1 MLILFAELFRVMRL
15 LDARLRIR
23 SALVFLLLLAQSLL
37 ELGFILTLTSMAMAL
52 SDSVGLRA
60 SPFYQGLFWLFPALG
75 GWAQN
80 TYNLLLLAGM
90 VLIAV
95 CVAKNLVNYLAARG
109 IALLGEDISLF
120 VGMEIMQRY
129 LYQNYAWHLSAAS
142 DSMYQRMMWRGNL
155 ALMLTHMLNI
165 YACAFTILILF
176 LSLVGQ
182 EPALTTL
189 VLGVTGVIGAI
200 LYASVR
206 RNVDK
211 SAKTL
216 AGSEHRE
223 STTLLCAA
231 KGIRE
236 VLLYGQQRAFLQGLS
251 HAALQG
257 RQARVYSNIVST
269 MPTWVLEATGFVVVV
284 GAIAFMVHVQRADV
298 QRITAALTLL
308 LLTAWRV
315 LPFCN
320 RIVSLYI
327 SVRTLRPKAEAVL
340 SLLESL
346 RSGSRSLPPPP
357 AADFAFTR
365 QIELRGV
372 SYRYAGTPKDS
383 LSDITLTLRKGRK
396 VGLIGLSGAG
406 KSTLAGILS
415 GLLPVSA
422 GQLLVDGRPLAPAQA
437 AAFTRSIGYVPQNP
451 FLFAGTLAENIAFSQ
466 WGKPWDEQRV
476 REACALAAIDF
487 AHTHP
492 AGLRRPVGENG
503 VLLSGGQ
510 AQRVAIARALYA
522 RPQLLIFDEAT
533 SSLDQS
539 NEDSIQQTI
548 DKLSSQITCVIIAH
562 RLSTVRKCDS
572 IVWLHQGRIVMQGTA
587 ETVLAAYEKS
597 LHQSDKHSHGQYSQ
611 ARERSE

>member
-1 MLILFAELFRVMRL
+1 
-15 LDARLRIR
+15 
-23 SALVFLLLLAQSLL
+23 
-37 ELGFILTLTSMAMAL
+37 
-52 SDSVGLRA
+52 
-60 SPFYQGLFWLFPALG
+60 
-75 GWAQN
+75 
-80 TYNLLLLAGM
+80 
-90 VLIAV
+90 
-95 CVAKNLVNYLAARG
+95 
-109 IALLGEDISLF
+109 
-120 VGMEIMQRY
+120 
-129 LYQNYAWHLSAAS
+129 
-142 DSMYQRMMWRGNL
+142 MMWRGDL
-155 ALMLTHMLNI
+155 ALMLTPYALNI

-206 RNVDK
+206 KNVDR
-211 SAKTL
+211 SAKAL
-216 AGSEHRE
+216 AGSESQE
-223 STTLLCAA
+223 SRTLLCAA

-236 VLLYGQQRAFLQGLS
+236 VLLYGQQQVFLQGLS
-251 HAALQG
+251 RAALQG

-284 GAIAFMVHVQRADV
+284 GAIAFMVYVQNADV

-327 SVRTLRPKAEAVL
+327 SVRTLRPTAEAVL
-340 SLLESL
+340 ALLESL
-346 RSGSRSLPPPP
+346 RSSSHSLPPSP
-357 AADFAFTR
+357 AVDFAFTR
-365 QIELRGV
+365 QIELLGV
-372 SYRYAGTPKDS
+372 SYCYAGAQENS
-383 LSDITLTLRKGRK
+383 LSGITLTLRKGQK

-422 GQLLVDGRPLAPAQA
+422 GQLLVDGRTLTPAQA
-437 AAFTRSIGYVPQNP
+437 AAFARSIGYVPQSP

-476 REACALAAIDF
+476 REACTLAAIDF
-487 AHTHP
+487 ADTHS
-492 AGLRRPVGENG
+492 AGLQRPVGENG

-548 DKLSSQITCVIIAH
+548 DKLPNQITCVIIAH
-562 RLSTVRKCDS
+562 RLSTVRNCDS
-572 IVWLHQGRIVMQGTA
+572 IVWLDKGRIVMPRNS
-587 ETVLAAYEKS
+587 ENVWRHMKS
-597 LHQSDKHSHGQYSQ
+597 LYQSNK
-611 ARERSE
+611 

>member
-1 MLILFAELFRVMRL
+1 MSFNMSVLFAELFRVMRL
-15 LDARLRIR
+15 LDARLRVR

-37 ELGFILTLTSMAMAL
+37 ELGFILTLAGMAMAL
-52 SDSVGLRA
+52 SDSAGLRE
-60 SPFYQGLFWLFPALG
+60 SLFYQGLFWLFPALG
-75 GWAQN
+75 VWAGN

-95 CVAKNLVNYLAARG
+95 CVVKNLVNYLAARG
-109 IALLGEDISLF
+109 IALLGEDISFF

-129 LYQNYAWHLSAAS
+129 LYQNYAWHLTAAS
-142 DSMYQRMMWRGNL
+142 DTMYQRMMWRGNL

-189 VLGVTGVIGAI
+189 VLSVTGVIGVI

-206 RNVDK
+206 KNVDR
-211 SAKTL
+211 SAG
-216 AGSEHRE
+216 ARAQSESRE
-223 STTLLCAA
+223 NRTLLCAV

-236 VLLYGQQRAFLQGLS
+236 VLLYGQQRVFLRDLS

-257 RQARVYSNIVST
+257 RQARVYSNIVAT

-284 GAIAFMVHVQRADV
+284 GAIAFMIHVQRADV

-327 SVRTLRPKAEAVL
+327 SVRSLRPTAGAVL
-340 SLLESL
+340 ALLESL
-346 RSGSRSLPPPP
+346 RCSGHSLPPSP
-357 AADFAFTR
+357 AADVVFTR
-365 QIELRGV
+365 RIELRGV
-372 SYRYAGTPKDS
+372 SYRYAGGQKNS
-383 LSDITLTLRKGRK
+383 LSDITLTVRKGQK
-396 VGLIGLSGAG
+396 VGLVGLSGAG

-415 GLLPVSA
+415 GLLPVSE
-422 GQLLVDGRPLAPAQA
+422 GQLLVDGRTLTPARA
-437 AAFTRSIGYVPQNP
+437 AAFARGIGYVPQNP

-487 AHTHP
+487 ADAHP
-492 AGLRRPVGENG
+492 AGLQRPVGENG

-539 NEDSIQQTI
+539 NENSIRQTI
-548 DKLSSQITCVIIAH
+548 DRLSDQITCVIIAH
-562 RLSTVRKCDS
+562 RLSTVRNCDS
-572 IVWLHQGRIVMQGTA
+572 IVWLDKGRIVMQGTA
-587 ETVLAAYEKS
+587 EEVLAAYEKS
-597 LHQSDKHSHGQYSQ
+597 LYQD
-611 ARERSE
+611 SENPPIE

>member
-1 MLILFAELFRVMRL
+1 MLALIAELFRIMRL
-15 LDARLRIR
+15 LDVRLRIR
-23 SALVFLLLLAQSLL
+23 SAFVFLLLLAQSLL

-52 SDSVGLRA
+52 SNSAGLRE
-60 SPFYQGLFWLFPALG
+60 SPFYQGLFWLFPTLG
-75 GWAQN
+75 VWTQN
-80 TYNLLLLAGM
+80 TYNLLLLAGV
-90 VLIAV
+90 VLITV
-95 CVAKNLVNYLAARG
+95 CIVKNFINYLAARG

-129 LYQNYAWHLSAAS
+129 LYQNYAWHLSTAS
-142 DSMYQRMMWRGNL
+142 DSMYQRMMWRSNL

-165 YACAFTILILF
+165 YACIFTILILF

-189 VLGVTGVIGAI
+189 VLSVTGAIGAI
-200 LYASVR
+200 LYVSVR
-206 RNVDK
+206 KNVDR
-211 SAKTL
+211 SARAL
-216 AGSEHRE
+216 AGSESQE
-223 STTLLCAA
+223 SRTLLCAV

-236 VLLYGQQRAFLQGLS
+236 VLLYGQQRVFLQGLT

-284 GAIAFMVHVQRADV
+284 GVIAFMVYAQNADI

-327 SVRTLRPKAEAVL
+327 SVRSLRPTAGAVL
-340 SLLESL
+340 ALLESL
-346 RSGSRSLPPPP
+346 RDSSYSLPPPS
-357 AADFAFTR
+357 AVNFTFAR
-365 QIELRGV
+365 HIELRGV
-372 SYRYAGTPKDS
+372 SYCYEGARENS
-383 LSDITLTLRKGRK
+383 LNDITLTLHKGQK
-396 VGLIGLSGAG
+396 IGLIGHSGAG

-415 GLLPVSA
+415 GLLPVST
-422 GQLLVDGRPLAPAQA
+422 GQFLVDGHTLTPDEA
-437 AAFTRSIGYVPQNP
+437 AAFARNIGYVPQNP
-451 FLFAGTLAENIAFSQ
+451 FLFAGSLAENIAFSQ

-487 AHTHP
+487 ADAHP
-492 AGLRRPVGENG
+492 FGLQRPVGENG

-533 SSLDQS
+533 SSLDQK
-539 NEDSIQQTI
+539 NEESIQQTI
-548 DKLSSQITCVIIAH
+548 DKLSRQITCVIIAH
-562 RLSTVRKCDS
+562 RLSTVKNCDS
-572 IVWLHQGRIVMQGTA
+572 IIWLDKGNLVMQGTA
-587 ETVLAAYEKS
+587 DDVLAAYEKR
-597 LHQSDKHSHGQYSQ
+597 LH
-611 ARERSE
+611 

>member
-1 MLILFAELFRVMRL
+1 MSINILALFAELFRVMRL
-15 LDARLRIR
+15 LNTRLRVR
-23 SALVFLLLLAQSLL
+23 SALVCLLLLVQGLL
-37 ELGFILTLTSMAMAL
+37 ELGFILTLANMAMAL
-52 SDSVGLRA
+52 SDSAGLRN
-60 SPFYQGLFWLFPALG
+60 SPFYQGLFWFFPSLG
-75 GWAQN
+75 VWAQD

-95 CVAKNLVNYLAARG
+95 CVVKNFVNYLAARCM
-109 IALLGEDISLF
+109 ARLGEDISRF

-129 LYQNYAWHLSAAS
+129 LYQNYAWHLSSAS
-142 DSMYQRMMWRGNL
+142 DTMFQRMMWRGSL

-176 LSLVGQ
+176 LSLVEQ
-182 EPALTTL
+182 EPVLTTL
-189 VLGVTGVIGAI
+189 VLSVTGVIGVI

-206 RNVDK
+206 KNVDR
-211 SAKTL
+211 SAQTL
-216 AGSEHRE
+216 AGSESQE
-223 STTLLCAA
+223 SRTLLCAA

-236 VLLYGQQRAFLQGLS
+236 VLLYGQQQVFLQSLS
-251 HAALQG
+251 HAALRG
-257 RQARVYSNIVST
+257 RQARVYTNIVST

-284 GAIAFMVHVQRADV
+284 GVIAFMIHVQHADI

-327 SVRTLRPKAEAVL
+327 SVRTLRPTAGAVL
-340 SLLESL
+340 DLLEDL
-346 RSGSRSLPPPP
+346 RRSSHNLPPPP
-357 AADFAFTR
+357 AENFVFTR
-365 QIELRGV
+365 QIELREV
-372 SYRYAGTPKDS
+372 SFCYAGARENS
-383 LSDITLTLRKGRK
+383 LSGLTLTVRKGQK

-406 KSTLAGILS
+406 KSTLAAILS
-415 GLLPVSA
+415 GLLPISS
-422 GQLLVDGRPLAPAQA
+422 GQLLVDGHTLDPAQTV
-437 AAFTRSIGYVPQNP
+437 AFARSIGYVPQNP

-476 REACALAAIDF
+476 REVCALAAIDF
-487 AHTHP
+487 VDSHP

-548 DKLSSQITCVIIAH
+548 DRLSNQITCVIIAH
-562 RLSTVRKCDS
+562 RLSTVRNCDH
-572 IVWLHQGRIVMQGTA
+572 IVWLEKGRIRMQGTA
-587 ETVLAAYEKS
+587 EKVLAAYEKN
-597 LHQSDKHSHGQYSQ
+597 LDQ
-611 ARERSE
+611 RSRKTETKCEDAI